1 MIRNCGERGCGA
13 KSEGG
18 KQNYSFHSKRMD
30 VLTLLYGSYHMYSMV
45 WEKRAP
51 RARDSYFFR
60 LHGNFVKGVT

>member
-18 KQNYSFHSKRMD
+18 KQNYSSYSKRMD
-30 VLTLLYGSYHMYSMV
+30 VFTLLDVSYQMYSMV
-45 WEKRAP
+45 WKKRAP

-60 LHGNFVKGVT
+60 LHGNLVKGVT